1 MAKLS
6 RSAKRKSAS
15 LRGLMLSELCDAHF
29 RNPVTLVQNIS
40 FLWWINLQ
48 KQQHHPQVQETVS
61 GLGDHFKK
69 KRFLRTSKNQ
79 LKIRIKDMDTQSFCL
94 QDIRPQLVLSYMD
107 KSTNQWQKYP
117 SLVTRKSY
125 C

>member
-6 RSAKRKSAS
+6 RSASRKSAS
-15 LRGLMLSELCDAHF
+15 LAGLMLSELCDACF
-29 RNPVTLVQNIS
+29 RNPVTLAQNIS

-48 KQQHHPQVQETVS
+48 KQQHHPQVQETIS

-69 KRFLRTSKNQ
+69 KWIPKD
-79 LKIRIKDMDTQSFCL
+79 IKESTQD
-94 QDIRPQLVLSYMD
+94 QDQGHGYTKQKLVLSYMD